1 MASLSWF
8 LRILDSLLRYI
19 WCMTAFYQCSTT
31 NATSL
36 LSPVVFNVVVGPSA
50 STSNFRHPTLTDE
63 EMRLGCRLGIDSWAD
78 TSCAGKHAHV
88 LEFVEGRTVTAH
100 GFASSLTPIANLS
113 IANVAYAYDTADG
126 ETFLFIVNNSIY
138 LGDLM
143 EDGLLNPIQC
153 MENNIRID
161 IRPRRFCPD
170 DASAQTFSVPSLDM
184 ILPITYD
191 GVLPFLSVRR
201 PCQEELDTCTR
212 IHITSDVGDWN
223 PHLMDALLAP
233 VSHSPSL
240 PMVSEVF
247 NDDYLSDRLI
257 GSVLSSKRVLIPDGD
272 DAYSTVSKMATQR
285 SDRLSPEK
293 LSQLW
298 RIGLKT
304 AERTLKASTHQ
315 CIRTTGVL
323 TRRFR
328 TDKAHMRFKQL
339 STHHGEFYADYL
351 KCAVKSIR
359 GFIGGTVYTNKL
371 GFKKFF
377 PMSTEQGEEN
387 SSTLR
392 SFIQLIGIPRKLH
405 TDNHNNFAEG
415 AFKRACR
422 RFGVLQSFTEAH
434 SPWQNRAEP
443 AIGDI
448 KGYARRLMMHTQ
460 TPIRLWC
467 FCYEFSADLL
477 SLCATA
483 RYDLQGRSSY
493 EHVVGYTP
501 DITEYVS
508 FSWYQWIYYWDQD
521 SKEKRL
527 GKWLGPA
534 HKIGQALCYY
544 VLIDNAEFIAR
555 SSVIPVP
562 DADLL
567 SDEMKTMTT
576 KFTSSVED
584 KIGNYRQ
591 PTFDV
596 TKPESVYFSA
606 FDDPIDVD
614 DNVDFTEFTPTGE
627 LVDAPISRDQNDA
640 YFDDLDDYINTHVV
654 VPGRDGATNV
664 LAKIVRRKRDSSGT
678 LVGTS
683 HSNPILD
690 SRIFE
695 LEFPDGRTE
704 EYALN
709 SIVESLYAQ
718 VDDEGFDTGI
728 MDEIVGHRVDRTV
741 AIPISDGMV
750 LRNKVLKP
758 VRTTKGWDIQ
768 LRWKDG
774 SIDWLPLSVVKE
786 SYPVAMAEYAIGQN
800 LALEPAFRWWAR
812 HVLRKRDH
820 LISKVQTRVRKGHMK
835 FGVIVPRTL
844 NEAKDLDRENG
855 NTLWTDAVEKEFK
868 DSRIAFDPLADG
880 DKAPP
885 GWSEI
890 TCHLIFDVK
899 MTLRRKARYV
909 AGGHLVGD
917 PGVSTFASVVSR
929 DSVRIGFLIA
939 ALNGLDILAGD
950 IQNAYLHAPSLEK
963 NYFYAGPEWGANEG
977 RVILI
982 IRALYGQK
990 SAGAAWRAHLA
1001 DTICSK
1007 MKFTSSLADP
1017 DVWYKANTKPNG
1029 DKYYTYILV
1038 YTDDVLIIDTDP
1050 SRYMD
1055 QLKESYPVKPDSIGP
1070 PTEYLGSD
1078 ISQIEFTNASGKATP
1093 CWAMGSASYVKE
1105 AVRNVKERLKKD
1117 NFRFDP
1123 KLSDPKISAKQP
1135 FSTLSYLPELDT
1147 SAMCDAA
1154 QTTYYQNLIG
1164 VLRWIVELGRIDIN
1178 YEVSVLS
1185 RYLAAPR
1192 SGHLQ
1197 QALHIFKYLDI
1208 HRDNELAFDPTYLD
1222 LPNPSDNTK
1231 ESKIARMKK
1240 YYPDAEEAMPPN
1252 APEPRGQPVQINCFV
1267 DADHAGDRMTRRSQ
1281 TGVLIYLNMAPI
1293 IWYSKRQT
1301 TVETSTFGSEF
1312 VALKTATEM
1321 IIALRYKLRMFG
1333 IPIDGPANVM
1343 CDNESVFKSSSI
1355 ADSRLKKKS
1364 QSICYHMC
1372 REAVASGIQMIYKE
1386 ITDTNLADI
1395 LTKALGP
1402 VKRLQLRKMI
1412 MISCSGNTA
1421 HAA

>member
-1 MASLSWF
+1 M
-8 LRILDSLLRYI
+8 
-19 WCMTAFYQCSTT
+19 
-31 NATSL
+31 
-36 LSPVVFNVVVGPSA
+36 VFKVIAGPSA
-50 STSNFRHPTLTDE
+50 STSNFRHPVLSDE
-63 EMRLGCRLGIDSWAD
+63 ETRLGCRLGIDSWAD
-78 TSCAGKHAHV
+78 TCCAGRHAHV

-100 GFASSLTPIANLS
+100 GFASSLTPITNLS

-126 ETFLFIVNNSIY
+126 ETYVFIVNNSIY

-161 IRPRRFCPD
+161 IRPSRFCPD
-170 DASAQTFSVPSLDM
+170 EPLSQSFSIPSLDM
-184 ILPITYD
+184 ILPIQYD

-201 PCQEELDTCTR
+201 PSAAELRDCTR
-212 IHITSDVGDWN
+212 IHITSNAGDWN
-223 PHLMDALLAP
+223 PHSMDSSLAP
-233 VSHSPSL
+233 VSLSSSL
-240 PMVSEVF
+240 SNLHDVCSEDF
-247 NDDYLSDRLI
+247 LSDRLI
-257 GSVLSSKRVLIPDGD
+257 GRVLHNKRVLLPDGD
-272 DAYSTVSKMATQR
+272 DNHSTVSRMATNR
-285 SDRLSPEK
+285 KDRLSPEQ

-304 AERTLKASTHQ
+304 AERTIKASTHQ

-339 STHHGEFYADYL
+339 STHHGDFYADYL

-371 GFKKFF
+371 GFNKFF
-377 PMSTEQGEEN
+377 PMTTEQGKEN

-392 SFIQLIGIPRKLH
+392 SFIQLIGIPRKMH
-405 TDNHNNFAEG
+405 TDNHLNFAQGE
-415 AFKRACR
+415 FKRACGK
-422 RFGVLQSFTEAH
+422 FGILQSFTEAN
-434 SPWQNRAEP
+434 SPWQNRAES
-443 AIGDI
+443 AIGDV
-448 KGYARRLMMHTQ
+448 KSYARRLMMHSQ
-460 TPIRLWC
+460 TPVRLWC

-477 SLCATA
+477 SLCATN
-483 RYDLQGRSSY
+483 RYDLQGRSAY

-508 FSWYQWIYYWDQD
+508 FSWYQWVYYWDQD
-521 SKEKRL
+521 AKEKKL
-527 GKWLGPA
+527 GRWLGPA
-534 HKIGQALCYY
+534 HQIGQALCYY
-544 VLIDNAEFIAR
+544 ILVDNAEFIAR
-555 SSVIPVP
+555 STVIPVP

-567 SDEMKTMTT
+567 SDSMKALMASY
-576 KFTSSVED
+576 TSSVED

-591 PTFDV
+591 PAFDES
-596 TKPESVYFSA
+596 KPELIYYHA
-606 FDDPIDVD
+606 FGDSPDLD
-614 DNVDFTEFTPTGE
+614 DNADLMEFTPTGE
-627 LVDAPISRDQNDA
+627 LIDAPTAPDQNDA
-640 YFDDLDDYINTHVV
+640 YFADLDDYINTHVV

-678 LVGTS
+678 LIGTP

-690 SRIFE
+690 SRIYE
-695 LEFPDGRTE
+695 LEFPDGRVE

-728 MDEIVGHRVDRTV
+728 MDEIVGHRVDRSI

-750 LRNKVLKP
+750 RLNNTLKP
-758 VRTTKGWDIQ
+758 KRTTKGWDIHIK
-768 LRWKDG
+768 WKDG
-774 SIDWLPLSVVKE
+774 SYDWLPLSLVKE
-786 SYPVAMAEYAIGQN
+786 SYPVALAEYAIGQRIDP
-800 LALEPAFRWWAR
+800 EPAFKWWVR
-812 HVLRKRDH
+812 KVLKKRDR
-820 LISKVQTRVRKGHMK
+820 IITKVQSRVRKGRMK

-844 NEAKDLDRENG
+844 DEARRLDNENG

-868 DSRIAFDPLADG
+868 NSRVAFNPLEDG
-880 DKAPP
+880 EKAPP
-885 GWSEI
+885 GWTEI
-890 TCHLIFDVK
+890 TCHMIFDVK

-909 AGGHLVGD
+909 AGGHLIDD

-929 DSVRIGFLIA
+929 DSVRIGFLVA

-950 IQNAYLHAPSLEK
+950 IQNAYLNAPSLEK
-963 NYFYAGPEWGANEG
+963 NYFYAGPEWGPNEG
-977 RVILI
+977 RAILI
-982 IRALYGQK
+982 VRALYGQK

-1017 DVWYKANTKPNG
+1017 DVWYKPNTKPNG

-1038 YTDDVLIIDTDP
+1038 YTDDVIIIDTDP

-1055 QLKESYPVKPDSIGP
+1055 QLKESYPVRPDTIGP

-1078 ISQIEFTNASGKATP
+1078 ISQIEFTNSSGSTTK
-1093 CWAMGSASYVKE
+1093 CWAMGSNSYVKE
-1105 AVRNVKERLKKD
+1105 AVNNVKERLKKD

-1135 FSTLSYLPELDT
+1135 FSSPSYLPELDT

-1164 VLRWIVELGRIDIN
+1164 VLRCIVELGRIDIN

-1192 SGHLQ
+1192 TGHLQ
-1197 QALHIFKYLDI
+1197 QSLHIFKYLDI
-1208 HRDNELAFDPTYLD
+1208 HRDNELAFDPTYLGI
-1222 LPNPSDNTK
+1222 PNPSDNTK

-1240 YYPDAEEAMPPN
+1240 YYPDAEEALPSN
-1252 APEPRGQPVQINCFV
+1252 APEPRGLPVQINCFV
-1267 DADHAGDRMTRRSQ
+1267 DADHAGDRVTRRSQ

-1343 CDNESVFKSSSI
+1343 CDNEAVFKSSSI

-1364 QSICYHMC
+1364 QSICYHKC
-1372 REAVASGIQMIYKE
+1372 REAVAAGIQMVYKE

-1402 VKRLQLRKMI
+1402 VKRLNLRKMI
-1412 MISCSGNTA
+1412 MISCSSNAA
-1421 HAA
+1421 HAS